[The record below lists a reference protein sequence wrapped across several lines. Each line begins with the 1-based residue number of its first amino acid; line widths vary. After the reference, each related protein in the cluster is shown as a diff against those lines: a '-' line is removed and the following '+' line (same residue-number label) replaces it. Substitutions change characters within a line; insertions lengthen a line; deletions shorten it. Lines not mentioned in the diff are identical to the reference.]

1 MRFLIYLSMVFWI
14 ALTIVS
20 TVDLGATV
28 LCQNPSRLI
37 DRPTFCRLDRSAS
50 VR

>member
-20 TVDLGATV
+20 TVDLGATARCFAKIH
-28 LCQNPSRLI
+28 LG
-37 DRPTFCRLDRSAS
+37 
-50 VR
+50 